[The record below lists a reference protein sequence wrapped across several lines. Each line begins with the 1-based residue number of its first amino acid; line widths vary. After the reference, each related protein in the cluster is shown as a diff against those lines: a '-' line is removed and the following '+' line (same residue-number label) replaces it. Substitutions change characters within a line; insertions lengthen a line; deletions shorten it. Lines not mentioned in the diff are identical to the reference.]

1 MPSSVSRRSFLGH
14 FVAPAAAFGA
24 GAIAMPRRSAGGV
37 LAELAATPGASD
49 EIARD
54 ERYWFAVQ
62 QAFTIDRGIVNFNN
76 GGVCPSPAV
85 VQQAMARNLAL
96 SNEAPAYTMWRVLE
110 PQKEAVRERMARFFG
125 CGPDEVAFTRNASE
139 SLQICQLG
147 LDLEPGDEV
156 LTTTHDYPRMI
167 TTFRQRERR
176 DGIVLRQF
184 PLPIPAEDPG
194 EVVRRFEQ
202 NVTERTRLLLV
213 SHMVNI
219 TGQILPV
226 RQVVAMARARGI
238 PAIVDGAHSFGH
250 FPFRAADLDCD
261 YFASSLHKWLFAPF
275 GTGLLHVRRERI
287 AGLWPLMAAEE
298 KQDADIRKFEEI
310 GTHPCPNHLAIADA
324 LTFHEGIGPERKA
337 ARLVY
342 LRDRWARR
350 LLEHDRV
357 RLHTSLR
364 PGLACGIA
372 TVQLEGVPSAKLAE
386 HLWERHRIFT
396 VAIEHAEF
404 EGIRVSPSVYS
415 TLEEVDRFAE
425 AMEAVLSSPTAL

>member
-1 MPSSVSRRSFLGH
+1 MLSRRSFLSH
-14 FVAPAAAFGA
+14 FVPPAVALATGATAA
-24 GAIAMPRRSAGGV
+24 PRRSAG
-37 LAELAATPGASD
+37 AAIQELAATGGSAE

-54 ERYWFAVQ
+54 ERYWLSVQ
-62 QAFTIDRGIVNFNN
+62 QAFTIDRSIVNFNN
-76 GGVCPSPAV
+76 GGVCPAPAV
-85 VQQAMARNLAL
+85 VQDAMARNLAF
-96 SNEAPAYTMWRVLE
+96 SNEAPAYTMWQVLE
-110 PQKEAVRERMARFFG
+110 PQREAVRERMARYLR
-125 CGPDEVAFTRNASE
+125 CDTEEIALTRGASE

-147 LDLEPGDEV
+147 FDLSPGDEV
-156 LTTTHDYPRMI
+156 LTSTHDYPRMI

-176 DGIVLRQF
+176 DGILLRQF

-202 NVTERTRLLLV
+202 HVTERTRLILV

-226 RQVVAMARARGI
+226 REVVAMARRRGI

-250 FPFRAADLDCD
+250 FPFELGDLDCD

-275 GTGLLHVRRERI
+275 GTGLLYVRRDRI

-298 KQDADIRKFEEI
+298 KQAADIRKFEEI

-324 LTFHEGIGPERKA
+324 LTFHLGIGPERKA

-342 LRDRWARR
+342 LRDRWAKR
-350 LLEHDRV
+350 LLEHGGV
-357 RLHTSLR
+357 RLHTSLK
-364 PGLACGIA
+364 PGFACGIA
-372 TVQLEGVPSAKLAE
+372 TVQLEGLPSARVAE
-386 HLWERHRIFT
+386 HLWNRHRIFT

-425 AMEAVLSSPTAL
+425 AMERVLREGLPAA

>member
-1 MPSSVSRRSFLGH
+1 MALSRRTLLGH
-14 FVAPAAAFGA
+14 FLPPATALAAATFL
-24 GAIAMPRRSAGGV
+24 PRPRSASA
-37 LAELAATPGASD
+37 LAELAATPGAAD
-49 EIARD
+49 DIARD
-54 ERYWFAVQ
+54 ERYWFGVQ

-76 GGVCPSPAV
+76 GGVCPAPAV
-85 VQQAMARNLAL
+85 VQQAMARNLAF

-110 PQKEAVRERMARFFG
+110 PQKEAVRERMARFLG
-125 CGPDEVAFTRNASE
+125 CDTEEVAFTRNASE

-147 LDLEPGDEV
+147 LDLERGDEV

-184 PLPIPAEDPG
+184 PLPIPAEEPK

-202 NVTERTRLLLV
+202 HVTDRTRLILV

-226 RQVVAMARARGI
+226 REVVAMARRRGI
-238 PAIVDGAHSFGH
+238 PAIVDGAHSFAH
-250 FPFRAADLDCD
+250 FPFQIADLDCD
-261 YFASSLHKWLFAPF
+261 YYASSLHKWLFAPF
-275 GTGLLHVRRERI
+275 GTGLLYVRRERI
-287 AGLWPLMAAEE
+287 AGLWPLMAANED
-298 KQDADIRKFEEI
+298 QGADIRKFEEV
-310 GTHPCPNHLAIADA
+310 GTHPCPNHLAIGDA
-324 LTFHEGIGPERKA
+324 LTFHQGIGPERKA
-337 ARLVY
+337 ARLVF
-342 LRDRWARR
+342 LRDRWAKR

-364 PGLACGIA
+364 PGFACGIA
-372 TVQLEGVPSAKLAE
+372 TVQLEGVPSARLAE

-396 VAIEHAEF
+396 VAIEHPEF

-415 TLEEVDRFAE
+415 TIEEVDRFAE
-425 AMEAVLSSPTAL
+425 AMELVLRQGLPTA